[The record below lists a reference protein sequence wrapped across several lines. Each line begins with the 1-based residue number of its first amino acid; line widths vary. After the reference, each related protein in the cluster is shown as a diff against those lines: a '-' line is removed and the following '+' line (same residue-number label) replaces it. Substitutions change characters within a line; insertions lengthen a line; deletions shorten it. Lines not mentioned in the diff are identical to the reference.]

1 MGNFQNINTVKPKG
15 VEKKKAYLV
24 GGGIASLAAAAYLI
38 RDGHMDGKNITILEE
53 TNILGGAMDGC
64 GNIKD
69 GYIIRG
75 GREME
80 EHYECT
86 WDLYGKIP
94 SIEEPNRTVLEEFR
108 ELNMKDPNESNCR
121 LLHKCGE
128 RADFSSL
135 GLNDSHI
142 KQLAKLFLA
151 TEEELGATTI
161 EDFFDSSF
169 LETNMWCFW
178 RSMFAFE
185 TWHSA
190 VEMKRYMDRF
200 IHVLPGMNAMK
211 KVMFSKYNQYDS
223 FILPLKKWL
232 QSKDVVFDLN
242 TQAIDLDIKI
252 EEDKKTVTA
261 IKLLRNGKEETIHTT
276 ENDLVFVTIGSMTES
291 STLGSMDKAPTLNKE
306 EGGSWSL
313 WKNIAKK
320 HPSFGKPEVF
330 CSDIDKSKWE
340 SFTITCKDSKM
351 VQRLEELTGRDPYSG
366 KVVTGGIIT
375 IKDSNWLLSVTCN
388 RQPHFINQPKDVIV
402 LWAYGLFADNV
413 GDFVKKKMCDCTG
426 EELAMEL
433 LYHMGLEDD
442 IPEIIKTI
450 NVIPC
455 MMPYI
460 TSQFMPRAKGDRP
473 DVVPKG
479 SVNLALLGQFVE
491 IPEDCV
497 FTVEYSIRSA
507 MMAVYNLLNVDR
519 NIPSVYPSKYDIR
532 VGAAA
537 IKTLYGE
544 NSVPGEFFVKKILQ
558 NTSLEGLI

>member
-1 MGNFQNINTVKPKG
+1 MGNFQNIKTVKPKG
-15 VEKKKAYLV
+15 VEKKRAYLV

-64 GNIKD
+64 GNVKD

-121 LLHKCGE
+121 LLHNCGE
-128 RADFSSL
+128 KADFSSL
-135 GLNDSHI
+135 ELNDSHI

-151 TEEELGATTI
+151 TEEELGTATI
-161 EDFFDSSF
+161 EQFFDSSF

-200 IHVLPGMNAMK
+200 IHVLPGMNSMK

-242 TQAIDLDIKI
+242 TQVTDLDIKI

-276 ENDLVFVTIGSMTES
+276 EDDLVFATIGSMTES
-291 STLGSMDKAPTLNKE
+291 STLGSMDKAPTLSKE

-313 WKNIAKK
+313 WKTIAKK

-330 CSDIDKSKWE
+330 CGDIDKSKWE
-340 SFTITCKDSKM
+340 SFTITCKDSKF
-351 VQRLEELTGRDPYSG
+351 VQRLKELTGRDPYSG

-375 IKDSNWLLSVTCN
+375 IKDSSWLLSVTCN

-433 LYHMGLEDD
+433 LYHMGLEED

-460 TSQFMPRAKGDRP
+460 TSQFMPRVKGDRP

-479 SVNLALLGQFVE
+479 SVNFAFLGQFVE

-544 NSVPGEFFVKKILQ
+544 NSVPGEFFVKKLLQ